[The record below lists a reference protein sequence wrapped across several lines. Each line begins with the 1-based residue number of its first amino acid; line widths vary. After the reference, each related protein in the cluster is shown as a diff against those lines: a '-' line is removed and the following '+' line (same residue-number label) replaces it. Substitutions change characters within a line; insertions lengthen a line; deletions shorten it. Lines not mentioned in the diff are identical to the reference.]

1 MQCADDVLWNGTPET
16 CIILLASVTAI
27 NSIKNNLKEKLDVGG
42 TELNS
47 LSWNFIIIFLIMG
60 TKQSSQKLKRSL
72 TQ

>member
-47 LSWNFIIIFLIMG
+47 FSWNFIIIFLSMEPN
-60 TKQSSQKLKRSL
+60 KAAKN
-72 TQ
+72 

>member
-47 LSWNFIIIFLIMG
+47 FSWNFIIIFLIMEPN
-60 TKQSSQKLKRSL
+60 KAAKN
-72 TQ
+72 